1 MRVALCHKRARSFDS
16 GRYRRKNPVSK
27 TRVIVVL
34 IKCTGQERNRMKID
48 NIDIEAA
55 IANARKLVHED
66 KQLSE
71 ATRSIVEILIL
82 IISLLANRLNLNST
96 NSSKPP
102 SNDPNRKK
110 SLLSKNGFKMK
121 YYDNT

>member
-1 MRVALCHKRARSFDS
+1 
-16 GRYRRKNPVSK
+16 
-27 TRVIVVL
+27 
-34 IKCTGQERNRMKID
+34 MKVD
-48 NIDIEAA
+48 NIDIGAA
-55 IANARKLVHED
+55 IAKARKLVHED

-110 SLLSKNGFKMK
+110 VHPE
-121 YYDNT
+121 